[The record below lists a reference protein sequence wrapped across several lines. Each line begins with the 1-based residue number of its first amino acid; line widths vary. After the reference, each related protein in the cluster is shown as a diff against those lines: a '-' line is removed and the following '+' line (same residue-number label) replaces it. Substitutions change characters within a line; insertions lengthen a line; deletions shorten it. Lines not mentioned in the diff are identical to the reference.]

1 MTKDMAFLRD
11 YILHGVVN
19 SLYEYLKTYQAALFY
34 AYDDGVIFSQR
45 GSEEMLRQL
54 NAMNIGIGTCIKEEC
69 LGTTAASLTLKP
81 NQEACVVG
89 DEHYLDI
96 FAPFASY
103 CFYSEDFNG
112 RSYTLVFLPRESL
125 TKHFIAYF
133 RLFHSARKATLG
145 VYRKN
150 LELTM
155 KNELF
160 EQLMHNKH
168 EAFLFLDSFGKVI
181 YFNQIFATWFKVSL
195 DESKNI
201 NCLEIIPELDRALT
215 CLETGHRIMFE
226 EIFLRKAPEQKQ
238 FLRMDVTPITQDD
251 LITGLS
257 IKLSDSGNV
266 RQTVNKIA
274 NSQAYYTFENIIGE
288 SSAIRQVKERAVNI
302 AKSRSSVIITG
313 ESGTGKEL
321 FAQAIHN
328 KSIRRDNP
336 FVALNCAAIPSE
348 LIASELFGH
357 VEGAFTGA
365 RKGGSMGKFEYAHQG
380 TLFLDEIGEL
390 PMYAQT
396 MLLRVLE
403 ERTVTRIGSNITTPV
418 DVRLICATNRDL
430 RKMVNEGAFRLDL
443 YYRINVIHLH
453 LPPLRDRVTD
463 IPLMLDYFIDYFNEV
478 LDKNVQQVSPK
489 ALSYL
494 VRCAWPGNL
503 REFRNAVECAVNN
516 VEGTTLKL
524 EDLPGDIFDQLDS
537 DEVGKAKQFTNSETD
552 FWKEERKKIL
562 STLIKYNGNK
572 SQVAEELNVSRSTLY
587 KKIREYKLD

>member
-1 MTKDMAFLRD
+1 
-11 YILHGVVN
+11 
-19 SLYEYLKTYQAALFY
+19 
-34 AYDDGVIFSQR
+34 
-45 GSEEMLRQL
+45 
-54 NAMNIGIGTCIKEEC
+54 
-69 LGTTAASLTLKP
+69 
-81 NQEACVVG
+81 
-89 DEHYLDI
+89 
-96 FAPFASY
+96 
-103 CFYSEDFNG
+103 
-112 RSYTLVFLPRESL
+112 
-125 TKHFIAYF
+125 
-133 RLFHSARKATLG
+133 
-145 VYRKN
+145 
-150 LELTM
+150 
-155 KNELF
+155 LF

-238 FLRMDVTPITQDD
+238 FLRMDVTPIKQDD

-516 VEGTTLKL
+516 VEGSTLKL

-537 DEVGKAKQFTNSETD
+537 DEVGKAKQSTNSETD

>member
-1 MTKDMAFLRD
+1 
-11 YILHGVVN
+11 
-19 SLYEYLKTYQAALFY
+19 
-34 AYDDGVIFSQR
+34 
-45 GSEEMLRQL
+45 
-54 NAMNIGIGTCIKEEC
+54 
-69 LGTTAASLTLKP
+69 
-81 NQEACVVG
+81 
-89 DEHYLDI
+89 
-96 FAPFASY
+96 
-103 CFYSEDFNG
+103 
-112 RSYTLVFLPRESL
+112 
-125 TKHFIAYF
+125 
-133 RLFHSARKATLG
+133 
-145 VYRKN
+145 
-150 LELTM
+150 M

-238 FLRMDVTPITQDD
+238 FLRMDVTPIKQDD